1 MTSEE
6 KLQKMLRLEKPGDRS
21 EIPYFP
27 QIMTWAG
34 TCSGIS
40 QKDMME
46 SVDKNIEALDITF
59 EKVGKPDVMMC
70 TATQDTVFIM
80 GLPVRIPEEIW
91 MTMHCISLWK
101 PISLPCRMARNTDV
115 S

>member
-34 TCSGIS
+34 TAPGSPR
-40 QKDMME
+40 K
-46 SVDKNIEALDITF
+46 T
-59 EKVGKPDVMMC
+59 
-70 TATQDTVFIM
+70 
-80 GLPVRIPEEIW
+80 
-91 MTMHCISLWK
+91 
-101 PISLPCRMARNTDV
+101 
-115 S
+115 

>member
-40 QKDMME
+40 QKDT
-46 SVDKNIEALDITF
+46 L
-59 EKVGKPDVMMC
+59 
-70 TATQDTVFIM
+70 
-80 GLPVRIPEEIW
+80 R
-91 MTMHCISLWK
+91 
-101 PISLPCRMARNTDV
+101 
-115 S
+115 

>member
-1 MTSEE
+1 
-6 KLQKMLRLEKPGDRS
+6 MLRMEKPADRS

-46 SVDKNIEALDITF
+46 SVDKIS
-59 EKVGKPDVMMC
+59 KPW
-70 TATQDTVFIM
+70 I
-80 GLPVRIPEEIW
+80 LHLKKSE
-91 MTMHCISLWK
+91 S
-101 PISLPCRMARNTDV
+101 RML
-115 S
+115 